1 MVVATA
7 SEDPPHHRVLYCLL
21 GHMDHG
27 NTTAG
32 RRHSTLANKA
42 QVKVWKA
49 GAQCRADIEAKLGV
63 RREKHSKAPVQ
74 ESQQGEAAHPAR
86 MWGRA
91 QTSCSGKQQ
100 NRQWWLWKE
109 EGREIP
115 SYRHRAGKA
124 VSCESRRGLDR
135 MSRERVQTK
144 LPPTEKV
151 GEHENVVLIRW
162 GLAYTHR
169 SEQLA

>member
-1 MVVATA
+1 MGTPQQEGDTA
-7 SEDPPHHRVLYCLL
+7 LWPTKHRSKC
-21 GHMDHG
+21 GKQE
-27 NTTAG
+27 
-32 RRHSTLANKA
+32 HSAELTLF
-42 QVKVWKA
+42 
-49 GAQCRADIEAKLGV
+49 EAKLGV
-63 RREKHSKAPVQ
+63 RRGKHSKAPVQ
-74 ESQQGEAAHPAR
+74 ESQQGEAAHAAR